1 MLKAENVGL
10 ITLVLEAFSKL
21 KFPYKER
28 VNKSNFQPDAITY

>member
-21 KFPYKER
+21 KSPYKEP
-28 VNKSNFQPDAITY
+28 VNKSNFQFDTITY